1 MIYKHFLHFVRN
13 HFTLPI
19 VYMLFAF
26 EKLKI
31 NKDICFVMT
40 LTVTKSTL
48 YSIAKLYEF
57 YVFYSYTG
65 MT

>member
-1 MIYKHFLHFVRN
+1 MICKHFLHFVRN

-19 VYMLFAF
+19 IYILYAF
-26 EKLKI
+26 EMLKI
-31 NKDICFVMT
+31 NKDVCLVMT

-48 YSIAKLYEF
+48 YSIAKFYEF
-57 YVFYSYTG
+57 YIFYSYIG